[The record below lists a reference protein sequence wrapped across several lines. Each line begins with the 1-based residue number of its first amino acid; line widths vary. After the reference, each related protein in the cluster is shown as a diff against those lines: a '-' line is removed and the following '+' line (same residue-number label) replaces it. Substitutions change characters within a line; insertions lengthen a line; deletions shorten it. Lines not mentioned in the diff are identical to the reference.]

1 MTIAS
6 RPRTIVIAV
15 ATAFLTGILIAATLV
30 VTGTVTFR
38 RADSVPCNSLTSYE
52 SVQAAVRDKADI
64 IARIRHV
71 GTDVNITPVTADCP
85 DSAEQLGYLRITYAT
100 DDERDAIRNILGG
113 DSLGVYVTL
122 GKR

>member
-15 ATAFLTGILIAATLV
+15 AAAFLTGALIAAALA

-38 RADSVPCNSLTSYE
+38 RTDSVPCNNLTSYE
-52 SVQAAVRDKADI
+52 QAQATVHRKAGI

-71 GTDVNITPVTADCP
+71 GADVSVTPVAADCP
-85 DSAEQLGYLRITYAT
+85 DSAERLGYLRVTYAT
-100 DDERDAIRNILGG
+100 DDERDTIQSILSS

>member
-15 ATAFLTGILIAATLV
+15 AAAFLTGILIAATLT
-30 VTGTVTFR
+30 VTGTVTFHH
-38 RADSVPCNSLTSYE
+38 ADSVPCNSLTSYE
-52 SVQAAVRDKADI
+52 SVQTALRDEADI

-71 GTDVNITPVTADCP
+71 GDDVNVTPITADCP
-85 DSAEQLGYLRITYAT
+85 DSAERLGYLRVTYAT
-100 DDERDAIRNILGG
+100 DGERDAIQHILGDEG
-113 DSLGVYVTL
+113 LGVYVAL